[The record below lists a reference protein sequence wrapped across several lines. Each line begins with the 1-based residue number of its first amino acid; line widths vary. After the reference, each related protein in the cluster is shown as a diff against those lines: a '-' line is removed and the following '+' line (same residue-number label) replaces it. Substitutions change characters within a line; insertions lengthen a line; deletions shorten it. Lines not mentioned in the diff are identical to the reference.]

1 MAGFLGR
8 LRPVVTA
15 RSVAREV
22 FALHLA
28 LVLVLVLAAAAALV
42 LQARAD
48 AEREARDRA
57 LAVAWAF
64 ARAPG
69 LEEALAAPDPSAVL
83 QPRTESA
90 RRVARV
96 DFIVVMTPEG
106 IRHTHPD
113 PALIGR
119 RHGGTIAPAAAGG
132 TVRETVNGT
141 LGPST
146 RAVVPVV
153 SVGEGTVVGLVAAG
167 ITLEGVADT
176 ADGHLPLLLA
186 ATAAALLLSLLGA
199 ALVGRR
205 LRRQTRGLEPAEI
218 TRMYE
223 HHHAVLHAVREG
235 VLIVAADGRLALVND
250 EARRL
255 LDLPPDAEGR
265 TPEALGIDEDLARLL
280 AGGRTVTDEVHVA
293 NGRVLAVNQRP
304 TARDGEPS
312 GSVATLRDTTEL
324 RALSGRA
331 DAAREHLSLL
341 YDAGAR
347 IGSRLDVPHTARE
360 LADLAVPRF
369 ADAVAVDLPEAVLRG
384 EEPPEDDLPPLRRVA
399 VRGGADGM
407 PFPSAGEP
415 IAVSPTTPQGIAYR
429 SGDSFLQR
437 DTAAHSA
444 RQAPEQ
450 PLAPGGDVARAHS
463 VLAVPLRARGTVLGV
478 VTFWRS
484 RTTEPFG
491 YEDESLAE
499 ELVARAAVSIDNAR
513 RYAREHAL
521 AAGLRRSLLP
531 RTLPAQN
538 AVEVAHRHLPAPAGR
553 SGAGGDWYDVV
564 PLPGARVALVM
575 GHVMGHGLHAAATLG
590 RLRTAVHTFAALD
603 LPPEELLWRLDELV
617 SRIDREHDGTGEP
630 ARVTGASCLYVV
642 HDPWSGRCTLARA
655 GHPRPVLLAPD
666 GRADLVDVPDAPPL
680 GLGGLPMGTASLL
693 LSPGST
699 LVLPG
704 HGLLGES
711 DGEGEGSGEGE
722 GNGDGSGEGG
732 SDGSGERWTL
742 LRQTVGRAGAGA
754 GAGAEAVCEAVWE
767 ALLPE
772 RSRDD
777 MALLVARTRAPDRRR
792 VACWD
797 VPHEPAAVSGARAAV
812 LRTLAEW
819 GLSAQA
825 SVTEL
830 IVGEL
835 LANAVRHASPPV
847 RVRLI
852 RDRALICEVS
862 DGSSTF
868 PHLRRATGTDEG
880 GRGLFLVARLADR
893 WGTRCTPGGKV
904 VWAERSLPL
913 GRD

>member
-15 RSVAREV
+15 RSVARQV

-28 LVLVLVLAAAAALV
+28 IVLVLVLAAAAALV

-48 AEREARDRA
+48 AEREAENRA

-83 QPRTESA
+83 QPRAESA
-90 RRVARV
+90 RRAARV

-106 IRHTHPD
+106 VRHTHPD
-113 PALIGR
+113 PALIGL
-119 RHGGTIAPAAAGG
+119 RHRGTVAPAAAGG
-132 TVRETVNGT
+132 TVRETVNGS

-153 SVGEGTVVGLVAAG
+153 SGGDGTVVGLVSAG

-176 ADGHLPLLLA
+176 ADGHLPLLLG
-186 ATAAALLLSLLGA
+186 ATAAALALSLLGA

-205 LRRQTRGLEPAEI
+205 LRRQTRGLEPAEM

-223 HHHAVLHAVREG
+223 HHHAVLHALREG
-235 VLIVAADGRLALVND
+235 VLIVAADGRLTLVND

-255 LDLPPDAEGR
+255 LDLPPDAEGH
-265 TPEALGIDEDLARLL
+265 TPGALGVGGDLARLL
-280 AGGRTVTDEVHVA
+280 TEGRTVTDEVHVA
-293 NGRVLAVNQRP
+293 NGRLLAVSQRP
-304 TARDGEPS
+304 AARAGGP
-312 GSVATLRDTTEL
+312 GGTVATLRDTTEL

-331 DAAREHLSLL
+331 ATAREHLRLL
-341 YDAGAR
+341 YDAGVR

-360 LADLAVPRF
+360 LADFAVPRF

-384 EEPPEDDLPPLRRVA
+384 EEPPEEELPALRRVA
-399 VRGGADGM
+399 AGGAADGT
-407 PFPSAGEP
+407 PFPAAGEL
-415 IAVSPTTPQGIAYR
+415 IAFSPTTPQGLAYR
-429 SGDSFLQR
+429 SGDCFLRR
-437 DTAAHSA
+437 DTAGYSGRLVPGPPPPAPGDAATGAHSM
-444 RQAPEQ
+444 
-450 PLAPGGDVARAHS
+450 LV
-463 VLAVPLRARGTVLGV
+463 VPLRARGAVLGV

-484 RTTEPFG
+484 RSPEPFG
-491 YEDESLAE
+491 YEDEALAE

-513 RYAREHAL
+513 RYTREHAL

-531 RTLPAQN
+531 RALPAQN
-538 AVEVAHRHLPAPAGR
+538 AVDVAHRHLPAPAGR

-564 PLPGARVALVM
+564 PLPGARVALVA
-575 GHVMGHGLHAAATLG
+575 GHVVGHGLHAAATLG

-617 SRIDREHDGTGEP
+617 ARIDRHEAGTGESAP
-630 ARVTGASCLYVV
+630 VTGATCLYVV
-642 HDPWSGRCTLARA
+642 HDPWSGGCVLARA
-655 GHPRPVLLAPD
+655 GHPRPVLIAPD
-666 GRADLVDVPDAPPL
+666 GRADVVDVPAGPPL
-680 GLGGLPMGTASLL
+680 GRGGLPAGTASLPL
-693 LSPGST
+693 PPGST

-704 HGLLGES
+704 EGLLG
-711 DGEGEGSGEGE
+711 
-722 GNGDGSGEGG
+722 GD
-732 SDGSGERWTL
+732 DRDAGERLTL
-742 LRQTVGRAGAGA
+742 LRQAAGRAGA

-767 ALLPE
+767 ALLPG

-777 MALLVARTRAPDRRR
+777 VALLVARTRAADRRH

-812 LRTLAEW
+812 LRTLADW

-825 SVTEL
+825 SATEL

-835 LANAVRHASPPV
+835 LANAVRHAAPPV

-852 RDRALICEVS
+852 RDRVLICEVC

-868 PHLRRATGTDEG
+868 PHLRRASGTDEG
-880 GRGLFLVARLADR
+880 GRGLFLVARVADR
-893 WGTRCTPGGKV
+893 WGSRCVPGGKV
-904 VWAERSLPL
+904 VWTEQSLPP
-913 GRD
+913 GRG

>member
-1 MAGFLGR
+1 MAGSLGR

-15 RSVAREV
+15 RSVARQV

-48 AEREARDRA
+48 AERAARDRA

-69 LEEALAAPDPSAVL
+69 IEEALAAPDPSAVL
-83 QPRTESA
+83 QPRAESA

-119 RHGGTIAPAAAGG
+119 RHSGTVAPAAAGG
-132 TVRETVNGT
+132 TVRETVNGS

-153 SVGEGTVVGLVAAG
+153 SGGDGTVVGLVAAG

-176 ADGHLPLLLA
+176 ADGHLPLLLG

-205 LRRQTRGLEPAEI
+205 LRQQTRGLEPAEL

-265 TPEALGIDEDLARLL
+265 TPDALGIDEDLARLL
-280 AGGRTVTDEVHVA
+280 AEGRTVTDEVHVA

-324 RALSGRA
+324 RALAGRA
-331 DAAREHLSLL
+331 DAAREHLGLL

-384 EEPPEDDLPPLRRVA
+384 EEPPQDELPPLRRVA
-399 VRGGADGM
+399 VGGGADGA
-407 PFPSAGEP
+407 PFPPADEP
-415 IAVSPTTPQGIAYR
+415 IVFSPTTPQGLAYR
-429 SGDSFLQR
+429 SGESFLQR
-437 DTAAHSA
+437 DTAALAA
-444 RQAPEQ
+444 RQDPGP
-450 PLAPGGDVARAHS
+450 PLTPGGAVVGAHS
-463 VLAVPLRARGTVLGV
+463 LLAVPLRARGTVLGV

-513 RYAREHAL
+513 RYTREHAL

-531 RTLPAQN
+531 RTLPASN
-538 AVEVAHRHLPAPAGR
+538 AVDVAHRHLPAPAGR

-564 PLPGARVALVM
+564 PLPGARVALVV
-575 GHVMGHGLHAAATLG
+575 GHVVGHGLHAAATLG

-617 SRIDREHDGTGEP
+617 GRIDREDDGTGESAP
-630 ARVTGASCLYVV
+630 VTGASCLYVV
-642 HDPWSGRCTLARA
+642 HDPWSGRSTLARA
-655 GHPRPVLLAPD
+655 GHPCPVLITPD
-666 GRADLVDVPDAPPL
+666 GRADVVDVPDAPPL
-680 GLGGLPMGTASLL
+680 GLGGLPVGTASLPL
-693 LSPGST
+693 PPGST
-699 LVLPG
+699 LVLAG
-704 HGLLGES
+704 DGLLG
-711 DGEGEGSGEGE
+711 D
-722 GNGDGSGEGG
+722 GDG
-732 SDGSGERWTL
+732 DRDTGERLTP
-742 LRQTVGRAGAGA
+742 LRQAAGRAGAGA
-754 GAGAEAVCEAVWE
+754 GVGAVCEAVWE
-767 ALLPE
+767 ALLPG

-777 MALLVARTRAPDRRR
+777 VALLVARTRAPDRRR

-797 VPHEPAAVSGARAAV
+797 VPHEPAAVSGVRAGV
-812 LRTLAEW
+812 LRTLADW

-862 DGSSTF
+862 DGSSSF
-868 PHLRRATGTDEG
+868 PHLRRAASTDEG
-880 GRGLFLVARLADR
+880 GRGLFLVARLSDR

-904 VWAERSLPL
+904 VWAERSLPP